1 MNITETSL
9 TVEGEV
15 SRLMLVFRYFRR
27 QLNIKFFFE
36 YYIITSN

>member
-15 SRLMLVFRYFRR
+15 SKLMLVFRCFS
-27 QLNIKFFFE
+27 LSLTFAGN
-36 YYIITSN
+36 